1 MRLQVTVPWSCP
13 LAPIKESKQSLGP
26 SCPVLW
32 LVIVSASGPTFCPHH
47 PEPIIFF
54 HIINYFYEIIF
65 PCPQPVAQHPVL
77 GHPHQP
83 GPVRQRGLGQQAV
96 LRAGRQDDGNKNNIT
111 SPESNPSFA
120 SWKTPLLW
128 HCPHIFMA
136 MFQVVESNHQQQPWV
151 QLDLGGY
158 FNIVE
163 VDWVFYYFCVSPSI
177 FPCQNGAKV
186 IFLGVNWRYI
196 NLIYEFF
203 LPPLNI

>member
-1 MRLQVTVPWSCP
+1 MRLQVAVPWSCRP
-13 LAPIKESKQSLGP
+13 LAPIKESKQSLGQVARFYC
-26 SCPVLW
+26 SLLCRHLAQHSVHTIQNQL
-32 LVIVSASGPTFCPHH
+32 
-47 PEPIIFF
+47 FF
-54 HIINYFYEIIF
+54 YIINYFYEIIF
-65 PCPQPVAQHPVL
+65 RCPQPVAQHPVL

-96 LRAGRQDDGNKNNIT
+96 LRAGRQDDGNNNNIT